1 MTEEQVLVGI
11 AMVSAASIICVLSAK
26 VIDHKAKIKELE
38 IQAETM
44 TSFQKTVA
52 QAQIETIKATTELIS
67 ISDVND
73 WDFEFLTK
81 EEQRSLC
88 FNKKELEVKND

>member
-52 QAQIETIKATTELIS
+52 QAQIETIKAATELIS
-67 ISDVND
+67 ISDPND
-73 WDFEFLTK
+73 WEFEFLT
-81 EEQRSLC
+81 EEGSGNLTYLIERESE
-88 FNKKELEVKND
+88 KK